1 MSRHT
6 EFADGAVRA
15 YQKWIAKIPTAYRRA
30 VDDPPVPDD
39 ALSLA
44 RLKDYRSLI
53 AMAQEARKPM
63 FKLRPGDG
71 AIGGHQ
77 GAVSA
82 AYDDFEKLA
91 RAIADRIEEPI

>member
-1 MSRHT
+1 
-6 EFADGAVRA
+6 VRA
-15 YQKWIAKIPTAYRRA
+15 FQKWITKIPSAYRRA
-30 VDDPPVPDD
+30 VDDPRIPDD
-39 ALSLA
+39 ALSLG

-53 AMAQEARKPM
+53 AMAQDARKPM

-91 RAIADRIEEPI
+91 RAIADRIEQPI